1 MPMAR
6 SEMRKICKQVRE
18 KWDVI
23 KIAIFHRIGYVI
35 NMAEQGGGIVHG
47 RWGNRGGKSMGVGR
61 RDHLPPFG
69 FLYAPRSTLRQ
80 VGKREQEAELPGAWN
95 CQIWTKI

>member
-1 MPMAR
+1 MTFLFVIISGKTVVRLEYEAYVPMAR

-35 NMAEQGGGIVHG
+35 NMAEQGG
-47 RWGNRGGKSMGVGR
+47 
-61 RDHLPPFG
+61 
-69 FLYAPRSTLRQ
+69 A
-80 VGKREQEAELPGAWN
+80 
-95 CQIWTKI
+95 